1 LSIRNR
7 SFAED
12 VVEEEEPMWS
22 CAYIASS
29 MRLTLPIPQG
39 ASLAAVRELGTGDFE
54 RAEGQMVRT
63 CCSAAAGGV
72 EIEL

>member
-1 LSIRNR
+1 
-7 SFAED
+7 
-12 VVEEEEPMWS
+12 
-22 CAYIASS
+22 
-29 MRLTLPIPQG
+29 
-39 ASLAAVRELGTGDFE
+39 LAAVRELGTGDVE

>member
-22 CAYIASS
+22 CAYVASS
-29 MRLTLPIPQG
+29 MRLALPTPG
-39 ASLAAVRELGTGDFE
+39 ASLAAVRDLGTGDVE

-63 CCSAAAGGV
+63 SCSAAAGGV